1 MDKQNINN
9 STQNNYAMTLAD
21 YEKSRLMAILEG
33 ISARIIFGLTT
44 GAFLTGYL
52 KFLGADDDL
61 CGQIATIPTLAG
73 IIQFFSPMF
82 LEKLNRRKPLV
93 TVGNALHRILLVLM
107 VIIPLLP
114 VSMEI
119 RLYITAG
126 LYLFSHLMVN
136 MVAPA
141 TTTLLISLVPQN
153 MRGRFFSIR
162 ERYLIFISSVI
173 NVIFGGILDKY
184 ELRGKTYE
192 GYILVFI
199 IAFAATLLNL
209 FSYISMKE
217 PYVNQTNGKISV
229 KHLFT
234 MPLKEKR
241 FRKIIILFFLWGL
254 AVNFASP
261 FFSVYMVS
269 QLRLSY
275 TFITV
280 CGLVNSIVYVIT
292 VSIWGKIAD
301 KKSFTYTAMISI
313 ALLGVTHS
321 LWFFASEGTG
331 LTNAVVM
338 LGHITSG
345 IAWAGIGISLY
356 NIPYEYTPEEG
367 RTVYLGFNAALSG
380 LIGFISSMA
389 ASYMVGAM
397 SGFKG
402 IFIGLT
408 VTQFQL
414 VFLISGILILVTS
427 AYIWLSI
434 IKHDNQDN
442 AA

>member
-1 MDKQNINN
+1 MDKQ
-9 STQNNYAMTLAD
+9 QNNNIAQNSYEMTLAD

-52 KFLGADDDL
+52 KFLGADDDI
-61 CGQIATIPTLAG
+61 CGQIAAIPVLAG

-82 LEKLNRRKPLV
+82 LEKLDRRKPIV
-93 TVGNALHRILLVLM
+93 TAGNALHRILLVLM

-114 VSMEI
+114 VSVEM
-119 RLYITAG
+119 RLYITGG
-126 LYLFSHLMVN
+126 LYLLSHLMVN

-141 TTTLLISLVPQN
+141 TTTLFISLVPQN

-162 ERYLIFISSVI
+162 ERYLIFISSVV
-173 NVIFGGILDKY
+173 NVVFGGVLDKY
-184 ELRGKTYE
+184 ELSGRTYE
-192 GYILVFI
+192 GYILMFA
-199 IAFAATLLNL
+199 IAFMAMLLNL
-209 FSYISMKE
+209 FSYLSMKE
-217 PYVNQTNGKISV
+217 PRIRQTKSRISL
-229 KHLFT
+229 KQLFT

-254 AVNFASP
+254 SMNFSNP

-269 QLRLSY
+269 KLRLSY
-275 TFITV
+275 TFITI
-280 CGLVNSIVYVIT
+280 CGLVNSIMYVIT
-292 VSIWGKIAD
+292 VSIWGKVAD

-313 ALLGVTHS
+313 ALLGATHM
-321 LWFFASEGTG
+321 LWFFAAEGAI
-331 LTNAVVM
+331 LTYAVVM
-338 LGHITSG
+338 LGHITGG

-380 LIGFISSMA
+380 LIGFVSSML

-397 SGFKG
+397 SEYKG
-402 IFIGLT
+402 IFAGLT

-414 VFLISGILILVTS
+414 IFLISGFFILVTS
-427 AYIWLSI
+427 FYIRSSI
-434 IKHDNQDN
+434 IKPGKKRNTV
-442 AA
+442 